1 MIPSTRDIVYGLF
14 GAWRLAH
21 LDRGGMAYFDVSDSG
36 FWKSFFAAVLVAPIY
51 IVFVALDMSEQVY
64 DVGLLRV
71 FLIHLLTYSMSWTVF
86 PVIVHPICQAI
97 DRDKSYVP
105 YIVALNWAMAIQFLI
120 YLPVAIIL
128 WLEILPSALAVILK
142 LGTYAVLLG
151 YEWFIARTALNVQ
164 PWPATGL
171 VALNF
176 MIGIILTTLVI
187 ALLH

>member
-1 MIPSTRDIVYGLF
+1 MIPSTRDIVYGFF

-21 LDRGGMAYFDVSDSG
+21 LDRGGMAYFDATVSG
-36 FWKSFFAAVLVAPIY
+36 FWKSFFAAALVAPIY

-64 DVGLLRV
+64 DAGPLRV

-97 DRDKSYVP
+97 DRDEAYVP
-105 YIVALNWAMAIQFLI
+105 YIVALNWGMAIQFLV

-128 WLEILPSALAVILK
+128 WLGILPSALAVTLK
-142 LGTYAVLLG
+142 LGIYGVLLG

-176 MIGIILTTLVI
+176 MIGIILSTLVI
-187 ALLH
+187 ALLN

>member
-21 LDRGGMAYFDVSDSG
+21 LDRGGMAYFDATVSG
-36 FWKSFFAAVLVAPIY
+36 FWKSFFAAVLAAPIY
-51 IVFVALDMSEQVY
+51 ILFVVFDMSEQSY
-64 DVGLLRV
+64 SAGPLRA
-71 FLIHLLTYSMSWTVF
+71 FLIHILTYSMSWTVF

-97 DRDKSYVP
+97 DRDEAYVP

-128 WLEILPSALAVILK
+128 WLEVLPDALAVMLK
-142 LGTYAVLLG
+142 LGIYAVLLG

-176 MIGIILTTLVI
+176 MIGIILSTLVV